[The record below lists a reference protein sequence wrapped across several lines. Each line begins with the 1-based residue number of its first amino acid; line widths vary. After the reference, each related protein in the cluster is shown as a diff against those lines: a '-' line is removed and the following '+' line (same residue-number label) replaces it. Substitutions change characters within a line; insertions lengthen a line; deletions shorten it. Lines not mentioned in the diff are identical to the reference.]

1 MKTEYLEI
9 TASAEGRKPTV
20 RGMAYS
26 GGKMRLF
33 GWSKPVVVDMAG
45 MSVPESVPLLANHEN
60 HTLGRVGLVA
70 AKVVDGHLEIT
81 GEIVGTG
88 ELSDA
93 IVAQG
98 KAGADWQLSI
108 GAEVEAAELVQEG
121 KRTING
127 VEHDA
132 PFYHVTKSTL
142 REVSV
147 VAVGADKATHMKVTA
162 SLKLKGNSIME
173 PEKKVEAAN
182 PAPAAPAAPA
192 EAPKNIE
199 ASAAP
204 EKPAEAD
211 VEAVA
216 LAAVKAERERVGM
229 VKSVCNGEFPEIEAK
244 AIAEGW
250 NREQV
255 SEAVLAAYREKQPK
269 TDVNITI
276 KKENAMTAKHLEA
289 ALSLRA
295 GIDGDTLVKSMGEET
310 VETAMKDM
318 DMPLRVVLGECMRIE
333 GMSVPRSFDN
343 DAIKAAF
350 STVSLPGIL
359 SNVANKKLLQAYNAQ
374 PIIATRLCTTGDL
387 TDFKEN
393 QRFRLTDVGD
403 LQPVGADGEIKDSA
417 LTEEAAKNQLDTYA
431 KKFCLTRK
439 MIINDDLG
447 AFLKVPTAMGNRA
460 ARLVDQLFFK
470 RLMSN
475 PTCVDGKPL
484 FGRDHKN
491 LLSGANS
498 ALSADSLKKAI
509 QIFIDQTDADG
520 QPISVEPSILL
531 VPTALKHLAIELTR
545 GATLMMSGG
554 AENTIRPAINVLAD
568 ENLAIVSS
576 PYLGNK
582 NYPNFSEASW
592 YLFGKPGTVDTF
604 EIGYLKGKRTPT
616 VERGDL
622 DFNVLGVWF
631 RVYFDIGIREQDHR
645 GMVKATGFACFSFPV
660 RPPPLQPNRHTERFI
675 EMKARYVQRGDSIDY
690 TPMEDVAAGDVVILS
705 DKLVGVA
712 KLDIKAG
719 ELGALAVVGV
729 YEIATGGAVVAL
741 GDVVSV
747 DPATGKVAAAG
758 TSGAV
763 KFGHAV
769 TAATASDAT
778 VNVRLA
784 QGLG

>member
-1 MKTEYLEI
+1 MRMNEFLTI
-9 TASAEGRKPTV
+9 VAASEGKRPTV
-20 RGMAYS
+20 SGVAYS

-33 GWSKPVVVDMAG
+33 GWSRPVVVDMAG
-45 MSVPESVPLLANHEN
+45 LAVPESVPLLANHEN
-60 HTLGRVGLVA
+60 HTLGRVG
-70 AKVVDGHLEIT
+70 VVVPRAVEGKLEIS
-81 GEIVGTG
+81 GEIVGEG
-88 ELSDA
+88 ALAEA
-93 IVAQG
+93 IIAQG

-121 KRTING
+121 KRMVNG

-147 VAVGADKATHMKVTA
+147 VAVGADRSTHMKVTA
-162 SLKLKGNSIME
+162 KLELKGNSIME
-173 PEKKVEAAN
+173 PKDTHKTATPPAVEAAAQPVN
-182 PAPAAPAAPA
+182 PAAAEPAATIEAAAPATPVDVKAVAA
-192 EAPKNIE
+192 EA
-199 ASAAP
+199 
-204 EKPAEAD
+204 
-211 VEAVA
+211 
-216 LAAVKAERERVGM
+216 VKVERERVAM
-229 VKSVCNGEFPEIEAK
+229 IKAVCNGEFADIEAQ
-244 AIAEGW
+244 AIADGW
-250 NREQV
+250 DKNQV
-255 SEAVLAAYREKQPK
+255 NEAVLAAFRKKQPT

-276 KKENAMTAKHLEA
+276 KKENSMTAKHLEA

-295 GIDGDTLVKSMGEET
+295 GIDGDSLVKSLGEET
-310 VETAMKDM
+310 VEAAAKDM
-318 DMPLRVVLGECMRIE
+318 DMPLRAVLCECMRLE

-359 SNVANKKLLQAYNAQ
+359 SNVANKKLLQSYQAQ
-374 PIIATRLCTTGDL
+374 PIIATKLCTTGDL

-403 LQPVGADGEIKDSA
+403 LKPVGADGEIKDSA
-417 LTEEAAKNQLDTYA
+417 LTEESAKNQLDTYA

-470 RLMSN
+470 RLMAN

-509 QIFIDQTDADG
+509 QMFIDQTDADG

-545 GATLMMSGG
+545 GATLLMSGG
-554 AENTIRPAINVLAD
+554 ADPTVRPAINVLAD
-568 ENLAIVSS
+568 ENLSIVSS

-582 NYPNFSEASW
+582 NYPNFSDASW

-645 GMVKATGFACFSFPV
+645 GMLKATGS
-660 RPPPLQPNRHTERFI
+660 
-675 EMKARYVQRGDSIDY
+675 
-690 TPMEDVAAGDVVILS
+690 
-705 DKLVGVA
+705 
-712 KLDIKAG
+712 
-719 ELGALAVVGV
+719 
-729 YEIATGGAVVAL
+729 
-741 GDVVSV
+741 
-747 DPATGKVAAAG
+747 
-758 TSGAV
+758 
-763 KFGHAV
+763 
-769 TAATASDAT
+769 AS
-778 VNVRLA
+778 
-784 QGLG
+784 

>member
-9 TASAEGRKPTV
+9 TASAEGRKPSV

-45 MSVPESVPLLANHEN
+45 MTVPESVPLLANHEN

-70 AKVVDGHLEIT
+70 AKVVDGHLEIS

-88 ELSDA
+88 ELSEA

-173 PEKKVEAAN
+173 PEINGTGNGEQGTGTPVTAQKPTTEKPTPTGVEAG
-182 PAPAAPAAPA
+182 AA
-192 EAPKNIE
+192 IE
-199 ASAAP
+199 TAV
-204 EKPAEAD
+204 D

-310 VETAMKDM
+310 VEAAMKDM

-333 GMSVPRSFDN
+333 GMNVPRSFDN

-509 QIFIDQTDADG
+509 QMFIDQTDADG

-554 AENTIRPAINVLAD
+554 ADNTIRPAINVLAD

-645 GMVKATGFACFSFPV
+645 GMVKATG
-660 RPPPLQPNRHTERFI
+660 
-675 EMKARYVQRGDSIDY
+675 
-690 TPMEDVAAGDVVILS
+690 
-705 DKLVGVA
+705 
-712 KLDIKAG
+712 
-719 ELGALAVVGV
+719 
-729 YEIATGGAVVAL
+729 
-741 GDVVSV
+741 
-747 DPATGKVAAAG
+747 
-758 TSGAV
+758 
-763 KFGHAV
+763 
-769 TAATASDAT
+769 TAS
-778 VNVRLA
+778 
-784 QGLG
+784 

>member
-1 MKTEYLEI
+1 MNEFLTI
-9 TASAEGRKPTV
+9 VAASEGKRPTV
-20 RGMAYS
+20 SGVAYS

-33 GWSKPVVVDMAG
+33 GWSRPVVVDMTGLA
-45 MSVPESVPLLANHEN
+45 VPESVPLLANHEN
-60 HTLGRVGLVA
+60 HTLGRVG
-70 AKVVDGHLEIT
+70 VVVPRAVEGKLEIS
-81 GEIVGTG
+81 GEIVGEG
-88 ELSDA
+88 ELAEA
-93 IVAQG
+93 IIAQG

-121 KRTING
+121 KRMVNG

-147 VAVGADKATHMKVTA
+147 VAVGADRSTHMKVTA
-162 SLKLKGNSIME
+162 KLELKGNSIME
-173 PEKKVEAAN
+173 PKDTHKMATPPAVEAAAQPAN
-182 PAPAAPAAPA
+182 PAAEPVATIEAAAPGTPVDVKAVAA
-192 EAPKNIE
+192 EA
-199 ASAAP
+199 
-204 EKPAEAD
+204 
-211 VEAVA
+211 
-216 LAAVKAERERVGM
+216 VKVERERVAM
-229 VKSVCNGEFPEIEAK
+229 IKAVCNGEFAEIEAQE
-244 AIAEGW
+244 IAEGW
-250 NREQV
+250 DKNQV
-255 SEAVLAAYREKQPK
+255 NEAVLAAFRKKQPT

-276 KKENAMTAKHLEA
+276 KKENSMTAKHLEA

-295 GIDGDTLVKSMGEET
+295 GIDGDSLVKSLGEET
-310 VETAMKDM
+310 VEAAAKDM
-318 DMPLRVVLGECMRIE
+318 DMPLRAVLCECMRLE

-359 SNVANKKLLQAYNAQ
+359 SNVANKKLLQSYQAQ
-374 PIIATRLCTTGDL
+374 PIIATKLCTTGDL

-403 LQPVGADGEIKDSA
+403 LKPVGADGEIKDSA
-417 LTEEAAKNQLDTYA
+417 LTEESAKNQLDTYA

-470 RLMSN
+470 RLMAN

-509 QIFIDQTDADG
+509 QMFIDQTDADG

-545 GATLMMSGG
+545 GATLLMSGG
-554 AENTIRPAINVLAD
+554 ADPTVRPAINVLAD
-568 ENLAIVSS
+568 ENLSIVSS

-582 NYPNFSEASW
+582 NYPNFSDASW

-645 GMVKATGFACFSFPV
+645 GMLKATGS
-660 RPPPLQPNRHTERFI
+660 
-675 EMKARYVQRGDSIDY
+675 
-690 TPMEDVAAGDVVILS
+690 
-705 DKLVGVA
+705 
-712 KLDIKAG
+712 
-719 ELGALAVVGV
+719 
-729 YEIATGGAVVAL
+729 
-741 GDVVSV
+741 
-747 DPATGKVAAAG
+747 
-758 TSGAV
+758 
-763 KFGHAV
+763 
-769 TAATASDAT
+769 AS
-778 VNVRLA
+778 
-784 QGLG
+784 

>member
-1 MKTEYLEI
+1 MKTEFLEI
-9 TASAEGRKPTV
+9 TAAANGKKPSV
-20 RGMAYS
+20 KGVAYS

-33 GWSKPVVVDMAG
+33 GWSRPVVVDMAG
-45 MSVPESVPLLANHEN
+45 MSIPESVPLLANHEN

-70 AKVVDGHLEIT
+70 VSAVDNHLEIA
-81 GEIVGTG
+81 GEIVGEG
-88 ELSDA
+88 DLANA
-93 IVAQG
+93 IVSQG

-108 GAEVEAAELVQEG
+108 GAEVEAAELVQDG

-127 VEHDA
+127 IEHDA

-162 SLKLKGNSIME
+162 SLELKGNSIME
-173 PEKKVEAAN
+173 PQNTNPETPAKTVEAA
-182 PAPAAPAAPA
+182 APQVDA
-192 EAPKNIE
+192 K
-199 ASAAP
+199 
-204 EKPAEAD
+204 
-211 VEAVA
+211 AVA
-216 LAAVKAERERVGM
+216 DAAVKAERERVGM
-229 VKSVCNGEFPEIEAK
+229 IKGVCNGEFPEIEAK
-244 AIAEGW
+244 AINEGW
-250 NREQV
+250 GKEQV
-255 SEAVLAAYREKQPK
+255 NEAVLAAYRAKQPT

-276 KKENAMTAKHLEA
+276 KKEPTMNAKHLEA

-295 GIDGDTLVKSMGEET
+295 GISGDTLAKEMGDEV
-310 VETAMKDM
+310 VEAAQRDM
-318 DMPLRVVLGECMRIE
+318 DMPLRAVLGECMRIE

-374 PIIATRLCTTGDL
+374 PIIATKLCTTGDL

-403 LQPVGADGEIKDSA
+403 LQPIGADGEIKDSA
-417 LTEEAAKNQLDTYA
+417 LTEESAKNQLDTYA

-470 RLMSN
+470 RLMAN
-475 PTCVDGKPL
+475 PTTVDGKPL

-509 QIFIDQTDADG
+509 QMFIDQTDADG

-554 AENTIRPAINVLAD
+554 PDNTIRPAINVLAD
-568 ENLAIVSS
+568 ENLSIVSS

-645 GMVKATGFACFSFPV
+645 GMVKATGS
-660 RPPPLQPNRHTERFI
+660 
-675 EMKARYVQRGDSIDY
+675 
-690 TPMEDVAAGDVVILS
+690 AA
-705 DKLVGVA
+705 
-712 KLDIKAG
+712 
-719 ELGALAVVGV
+719 
-729 YEIATGGAVVAL
+729 
-741 GDVVSV
+741 
-747 DPATGKVAAAG
+747 
-758 TSGAV
+758 
-763 KFGHAV
+763 
-769 TAATASDAT
+769 
-778 VNVRLA
+778 
-784 QGLG
+784 

>member
-9 TASAEGRKPTV
+9 TASAEGRKPSV

-45 MSVPESVPLLANHEN
+45 MTVPESVPLLANHEN

-70 AKVVDGHLEIT
+70 AKVVDGHLEIS

-88 ELSDA
+88 ELSEA

-173 PEKKVEAAN
+173 PEINGTGNGEQGTGTPVTAQKPTTEKPTPTGVEAG
-182 PAPAAPAAPA
+182 AA
-192 EAPKNIE
+192 IE
-199 ASAAP
+199 TAV
-204 EKPAEAD
+204 D

-216 LAAVKAERERVGM
+216 QAAVKAERERVGM
-229 VKSVCNGEFPEIEAK
+229 VKSVCGGEFPEIEAK

-310 VETAMKDM
+310 VEAAMKDM

-333 GMSVPRSFDN
+333 GMNVPRSFDN

-509 QIFIDQTDADG
+509 QMFIDQTDADG

-554 AENTIRPAINVLAD
+554 ADNTIRPAINVLAD

-576 PYLGNK
+576 PYLGNR
-582 NYPNFSEASW
+582 NYPNYSEASW

-645 GMVKATGFACFSFPV
+645 GMVKATG
-660 RPPPLQPNRHTERFI
+660 
-675 EMKARYVQRGDSIDY
+675 
-690 TPMEDVAAGDVVILS
+690 
-705 DKLVGVA
+705 
-712 KLDIKAG
+712 
-719 ELGALAVVGV
+719 
-729 YEIATGGAVVAL
+729 
-741 GDVVSV
+741 
-747 DPATGKVAAAG
+747 
-758 TSGAV
+758 
-763 KFGHAV
+763 
-769 TAATASDAT
+769 TAS
-778 VNVRLA
+778 
-784 QGLG
+784 

>member
-1 MKTEYLEI
+1 MNEFLEI
-9 TASAEGRKPTV
+9 TAAAGKRPTV
-20 RGMAYS
+20 KGIAYS

-33 GWSKPVVVDMAG
+33 GWSRPVVVDMAG
-45 MSVPESVPLLANHEN
+45 LAIPESVPLLANHEN
-60 HTLGRVGLVA
+60 HTLGRVGVVVA
-70 AKVVDGHLEIT
+70 KAVDGRLEIE
-81 GEIVGTG
+81 GEIVGEG
-88 ELSDA
+88 ELSGA
-93 IVAQG
+93 IVSQG

-121 KRTING
+121 KRIVNG
-127 VEHDA
+127 VEHEA
-132 PFYHVTKSTL
+132 PFYHVSKSTL

-147 VAVGADKATHMKVTA
+147 VAVGADKATHMTVTA
-162 SLKLKGNSIME
+162 KLELKGNSIME
-173 PEKKVEAAN
+173 PEKKNEVTNPVEAA
-182 PAPAAPAAPA
+182 AASQPNEPM
-192 EAPKNIE
+192 
-199 ASAAP
+199 
-204 EKPAEAD
+204 D
-211 VEAVA
+211 VQAVA
-216 LAAVKAERERVGM
+216 AEAVKAERQRVTM
-229 VKSVCNGEFPEIEAK
+229 IKAVCNGEFPEIEAE

-250 NREQV
+250 DKNEV
-255 SEAVLAAYREKQPK
+255 NEKVLAAFRKKKP
-269 TDVNITI
+269 TADVNITI
-276 KKENAMTAKHLEA
+276 KKGESMTAKHLEA

-295 GIDGDTLVKSMGEET
+295 GIDGDTLVRSMGEET
-310 VETAMKDM
+310 VEAAMKDM
-318 DMPLRVVLGECMRIE
+318 DMPLRAVLSECMRIE
-333 GMSVPRSFDN
+333 GMNVPRTFDN

-359 SNVANKKLLQAYNAQ
+359 SNVANKKLLQAYTAQ
-374 PIIATRLCTTGDL
+374 PIIATKLCTTGDL

-403 LQPVGADGEIKDSA
+403 LKPVGADGEIKDSA
-417 LTEEAAKNQLDTYA
+417 VTEEAAKNQLDTYA

-470 RLMSN
+470 RLMAN

-509 QIFIDQTDADG
+509 QMFIDQTDADG

-545 GATLMMSGG
+545 GATLMMAGG
-554 AENTIRPAINVLAD
+554 SDPTIRPAINVIAD
-568 ENLAIVSS
+568 ENLSVVSS

-645 GMVKATGFACFSFPV
+645 GMVKA
-660 RPPPLQPNRHTERFI
+660 
-675 EMKARYVQRGDSIDY
+675 
-690 TPMEDVAAGDVVILS
+690 
-705 DKLVGVA
+705 VG
-712 KLDIKAG
+712 
-719 ELGALAVVGV
+719 
-729 YEIATGGAVVAL
+729 
-741 GDVVSV
+741 S
-747 DPATGKVAAAG
+747 
-758 TSGAV
+758 
-763 KFGHAV
+763 
-769 TAATASDAT
+769 AS
-778 VNVRLA
+778 
-784 QGLG
+784 